1 MIFNAKI
8 LSQSSFGLT
17 GLWGLSSKASAP
29 FYSYETNTSNFS
41 ILNDWGISLTY
52 GAEFSESINSN
63 IYSISLSKTLSD
75 HNLSGRFSP
84 GYQKQ
89 FLFSTGEVI
98 IVNDTTT
105 QSLNA
110 DYTYKELFG
119 LGYSYNFTPQLSAG
133 FTFRFFNQ
141 DFNREIV
148 KPVFGDT
155 LYLVREN
162 LNEQINYW
170 KGDLGINFFLND
182 NFSFSAASINLL
194 NIAEQTENP
203 EFEGYELN
211 YETEA
216 LLAGSYTPVEFINL
230 HLMYETS
237 GSFQVSAAGF
247 AAQFVYGLTAFHD
260 KYQSPYFAGIVP
272 AIGYKSKLFEI
283 FLSGVKYFSDRKAEQ
298 NFSQFEDE
306 GIHNIINNPYSYDKI
321 LLSLSFNIDGSRE
334 QKVKLIDVELVKD
347 IYPTLTEA
355 YLDNP
360 VAYGLAVNLTDEKLT
375 IKPSLKIKDVNEAV
389 IQSPS
394 INIAPFDTVRIPFY
408 IIIPDNYSAGKP
420 VLSYADFY
428 ISVTSDETD
437 DQLQKP
443 MLVNGINAWDGK
455 VSNLRYFIKRDVDFS
470 MNYSKKLLSDNKQ
483 ILDTL
488 PSALATFYKAKVL
501 FDDFV
506 KRLVYTSDPRA
517 TEEYVQ
523 FPKQTI
529 ELKGGDCDDLSV
541 CYSSLLESVGIQTA
555 LVDYKSNGTFRH
567 VNILFNTGL
576 TPGQASYITNNDTKY
591 FVRKNSSGD
600 DEIWLPVETTSLTD
614 FDTAWK
620 IGVEKFNKE
629 AISNLG
635 IATGKVEI
643 VEVY

>member
-29 FYSYETNTSNFS
+29 FYNYETNTSNFS

-203 EFEGYELN
+203 EFEGYELK

-237 GSFQVSAAGF
+237 GSFQVSAAGT

-260 KYQSPYFAGIVP
+260 KYQSPYFTGIVP
-272 AIGYKSKLFEI
+272 AIGYKAKLFEI
-283 FLSGVKYFSDRKAEQ
+283 FLSGVKYFSDRTAEQ
-298 NFSQFEDE
+298 SFSKFQEE
-306 GIHNIINNPYSYDKI
+306 GIHNIINNPFSYDKM
-321 LLSLSFNIDGSRE
+321 LLTLSFNIDGSKE
-334 QKVKLIDVELVKD
+334 PKVKLIDVELVED
-347 IYPTLTEA
+347 IYPTFYDA
-355 YLDNP
+355 YVDNP
-360 VAYGLAVNLTDEKLT
+360 IAYGLAVNLTDEKLT

-389 IQSPS
+389 IQSPE

-483 ILDTL
+483 MLDTL
-488 PSALATFYKAKVL
+488 PSALAPFYKAKIL

-629 AISNLG
+629 AISDLG

>member
-17 GLWGLSSKASAP
+17 GLWGLSSKASVL
-29 FYSYETNTSNFS
+29 FYNYETNTSNFS

-98 IVNDTTT
+98 VINDTTT

-119 LGYSYNFTPQLSAG
+119 LGYSYKFTPQLSAG

-203 EFEGYELN
+203 EFEGYELK

-247 AAQFVYGLTAFHD
+247 AAQLVYGLTAFHD

-321 LLSLSFNIDGSRE
+321 LLSLSFNIDGSTE
-334 QKVKLIDVELVKD
+334 QKVKLIDVELVED
-347 IYPTLTEA
+347 IYPTFYDA
-355 YLDNP
+355 YVDNP
-360 VAYGLAVNLTDEKLT
+360 IAYGLAVNLTDEKLT

-389 IQSPS
+389 IQSPE

-483 ILDTL
+483 MLDTL
-488 PSALATFYKAKVL
+488 PSALAPFYKAKIL

-529 ELKGGDCDDLSV
+529 DLKGGDCDDLSV

-600 DEIWLPVETTSLTD
+600 DEIWLPVETTSLTN
-614 FDTAWK
+614 FATGWK

-629 AISNLG
+629 AISDLG

-643 VEVY
+643 IEVY